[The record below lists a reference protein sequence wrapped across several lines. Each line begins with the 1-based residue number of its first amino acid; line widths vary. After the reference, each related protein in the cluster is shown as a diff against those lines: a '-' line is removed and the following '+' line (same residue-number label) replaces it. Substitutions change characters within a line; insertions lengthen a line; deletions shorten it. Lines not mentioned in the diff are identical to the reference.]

1 MPRSYLPAV
10 HAALTL
16 AMRHPP
22 ADPARHF
29 SCLPSTLHFK
39 MQSHA
44 DQARLL
50 HRTTIALSQLHRLL
64 QQATDVLA
72 NLHSLYLV
80 HTRQVDPQ
88 LHRPFPPSPWMSVLD
103 SPFTAP
109 HFHQSQQTTP
119 RPAIHHRHTQTD
131 INGIVHLPA
140 FAGIMATPPPEQS
153 ASSNTTA
160 NIPSTTSPSFTA
172 AANKQPHERWQ
183 YVNLSPPLLSPLRH
197 TLNSLRTSLPLLA
210 APRATSAPRP
220 HHVPPPLPALDNQIH
235 VLAPQFPP
243 AQHHVQHHNNSFPPC
258 NLFQNIPRQPCS
270 PPTRL
275 RPSTNP
281 CRPFS
286 HRMAHLPGSDSPTN
300 TGLSTTP
307 GLAPA
312 GTRMAILLSCTT
324 ITAAASSTGSR
335 IHHATSN
342 HHTDCHS
349 PASPATRVLRHA
361 GAPLPLHLQNYEP
374 EHGPLARRQPL
385 NAPQL

>member
-183 YVNLSPPLLSPLRH
+183 YVNLIPTPTVTTPTHPELTQDFPSPIGGTPRNKRSKTPPRSTTPTRTRQPDPRSGSPVP
-197 TLNSLRTSLPLLA
+197 TRT
-210 APRATSAPRP
+210 APRP
-220 HHVPPPLPALDNQIH
+220 TPQQFLPTVQPLPKHPPPTLLPTHQAPAINQP
-235 VLAPQFPP
+235 LPSLQPQDGPSSRERQP
-243 AQHHVQHHNNSFPPC
+243 NQHRPQHHPRPRPRRYTHGHPTILYNHHSRRQLHWLQNTPRHLQPPHRLPQSC
-258 NLFQNIPRQPCS
+258 IPCHKGIT
-270 PPTRL
+270 TR
-275 RPSTNP
+275 R
-281 CRPFS
+281 
-286 HRMAHLPGSDSPTN
+286 G
-300 TGLSTTP
+300 
-307 GLAPA
+307 APA
-312 GTRMAILLSCTT
+312 TPPPKL
-324 ITAAASSTGSR
+324 
-335 IHHATSN
+335 
-342 HHTDCHS
+342 
-349 PASPATRVLRHA
+349 
-361 GAPLPLHLQNYEP
+361 
-374 EHGPLARRQPL
+374 
-385 NAPQL
+385 